1 MLRGYDCDRE
11 KTAVTAED
19 NGLLALAN
27 LQIAI
32 LSLRASYEKDEL
44 PIDLY
49 DDWSSGAA
57 EDLRDLDLYLTG
69 KTENRR
75 QEDDVQRIIDLAI
88 KGEPYHV
95 HLSDGGYSRL
105 TLRPEV
111 GPPVS
116 LDRSLSLPAVILRWD
131 AIR

>member
-1 MLRGYDCDRE
+1 M
-11 KTAVTAED
+11 TPED
-19 NGLLALAN
+19 KGLLALAN

-32 LSLRASYEKDEL
+32 LSLRAAYEKDEL

-57 EDLRDLDLYLTG
+57 EDLRALDLYLTG

-75 QEDDVQRIIDLAI
+75 QEEDGALVDMAV
-88 KGEPYHV
+88 KGQPYHV

-105 TLRPEV
+105 TLRPEM

-116 LDRSLSLPAVILRWD
+116 LDRSLSLPTVILRWD